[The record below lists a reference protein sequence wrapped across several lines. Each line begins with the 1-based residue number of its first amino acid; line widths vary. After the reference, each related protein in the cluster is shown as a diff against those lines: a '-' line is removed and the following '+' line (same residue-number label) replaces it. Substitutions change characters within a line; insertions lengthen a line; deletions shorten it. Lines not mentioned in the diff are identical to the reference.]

1 MGYIPEMINLL
12 NKVNIDDSADD
23 QLYFTQAYLD
33 KEFRENNKI
42 QLDHLSE
49 IFQNM
54 NGQAGRSQ
62 QHSQISLGKLIL

>member
-62 QHSQISLGKLIL
+62 QNSQINFG

>member
-62 QHSQISLGKLIL
+62 QHSQINFG